1 MPFMTASF
9 AQTSAR
15 AAALV
20 ALALAGSA
28 SLAGPVYRCPGEPV
42 NYTDQ
47 ITPQQAKDR
56 GCKALD
62 GAPITIAQPASSRAR
77 PAAAVEAAS
86 SSTASPGTASQRPNE
101 QRVDPKEQR
110 ERDAD
115 ARRILETELRREEDK
130 LASLRKDYNQGEPER
145 QGNEK
150 NYQRYLD
157 RVEEMKQGI
166 ARKEADIAAIK
177 RELAKF
183 GGSNANNTSASSRS
197 D

>member
-1 MPFMTASF
+1 M
-9 AQTSAR
+9 
-15 AAALV
+15 ALV
-20 ALALAGSA
+20 ALAVSA
-28 SLAGPVYRCPGEPV
+28 SATLAGPVYRCPGEPV

-62 GAPITIAQPASSRAR
+62 GAPITIAQPPSVRAR
-77 PAAAVEAAS
+77 PATGGEAAS
-86 SSTASPGTASQRPNE
+86 SSAASSGAASQRPSE

-130 LASLRKDYNQGEPER
+130 LASLKKDYNQGEPER

-183 GGSNANNTSASSRS
+183 GGTNANTSTTSSRS

>member
-1 MPFMTASF
+1 MPFMSASL
-9 AQTSAR
+9 AQSSAR
-15 AAALV
+15 AAALI
-20 ALALAGSA
+20 ALAVAGSA
-28 SLAGPVYRCPGEPV
+28 VLAGPVYRCPGEPV

-62 GAPITIAQPASSRAR
+62 GAPITIAQPPSSRPR
-77 PAAAVEAAS
+77 PAASVEAS
-86 SSTASPGTASQRPNE
+86 SSTASPGTASQRPSE

-115 ARRILETELRREEDK
+115 ARRILEAELRREEDK
-130 LASLRKDYNQGEPER
+130 LASLKKDYNQGEPER

-183 GGSNANNTSASSRS
+183 GGTNANNTSTTSSRS